1 MRESRHFPA
10 GHRRMLK
17 LRHTVLVISL
27 LLACVGA
34 AWGQSQQPSPSPGK
48 GIEPPPSQTAQSSTN
63 PATDRRGTEQSPLI
77 IKVLPTPESAEK
89 VAVDAKR
96 ENQKVAN
103 DERIARFTELLFWAT
118 VALSVIAGF
127 QLLVFGWQG
136 IQLSRTVAVTKESA
150 DAAALSARAVIGVE
164 LPIIIFKLELN
175 KEPGRHESP
184 VTGFPRKTSTLIVNF
199 WNRGRSAA
207 EMITFC
213 VEWRVISS
221 LPEKAIFE
229 NVFQY
234 APGDVLETNGD
245 PSMKTIVIN
254 LQDEE
259 VESIE
264 KETKSLWVYGYLSY
278 KDFLGTLHQT
288 SIVPNG
294 ALMITTSL
302 ATKCPRDLSTISRH
316 RPTT

>member
-1 MRESRHFPA
+1 
-10 GHRRMLK
+10 MLK

-136 IQLSRTVAVTKESA
+136 IQLSRTVAVTKNPLTLLRLA
-150 DAAALSARAVIGVE
+150 PGLLS
-164 LPIIIFKLELN
+164 ELN
-175 KEPGRHESP
+175 SRLSFSNLNSIKNPDAMR
-184 VTGFPRKTSTLIVNF
+184 
-199 WNRGRSAA
+199 
-207 EMITFC
+207 
-213 VEWRVISS
+213 
-221 LPEKAIFE
+221 
-229 NVFQY
+229 
-234 APGDVLETNGD
+234 AP
-245 PSMKTIVIN
+245 
-254 LQDEE
+254 
-259 VESIE
+259 
-264 KETKSLWVYGYLSY
+264 
-278 KDFLGTLHQT
+278 
-288 SIVPNG
+288 
-294 ALMITTSL
+294 
-302 ATKCPRDLSTISRH
+302 
-316 RPTT
+316 

>member
-1 MRESRHFPA
+1 
-10 GHRRMLK
+10 MLK

-136 IQLSRTVAVTKESA
+136 IQLSRTVAVTKESVTLLR
-150 DAAALSARAVIGVE
+150 LSARAVIGVE

-175 KEPGRHESP
+175 KEPGRM
-184 VTGFPRKTSTLIVNF
+184 R
-199 WNRGRSAA
+199 
-207 EMITFC
+207 
-213 VEWRVISS
+213 
-221 LPEKAIFE
+221 
-229 NVFQY
+229 
-234 APGDVLETNGD
+234 AP
-245 PSMKTIVIN
+245 
-254 LQDEE
+254 
-259 VESIE
+259 
-264 KETKSLWVYGYLSY
+264 
-278 KDFLGTLHQT
+278 
-288 SIVPNG
+288 
-294 ALMITTSL
+294 
-302 ATKCPRDLSTISRH
+302 
-316 RPTT
+316 